1 MISFSQRNVF
11 AWPFASLSKGSKLC
25 TICDNLTGRLF
36 PGSFYIFQQFWA
48 VSNRN
53 CHRPQTNRTLG
64 GSGSETISRQKQR
77 QQILVTKILSLIHF
91 GSETILDRNRDNK
104 FWWQKL
110 CLWYI
115 LALRHFGSET
125 FLDRNRDNKKT
136 LAFVALIILT
146 SRFDDQ
152 DYNQGWGGQGAG
164 MLIDNTDKAGAREAC
179 MCMCDHRP
187 FVFSLYFHLKIL
199 CSFLN
204 SSPSPSPSPSMWLKR
219 WVGAFLW
226 SRYFQHGRTIYLNLL
241 VTNHNTLLSFIK
253 GSTLVYSI
261 LLEEA
266 KNVNIETLQTYLS
279 PACFHS
285 LVF

>member
-11 AWPFASLSKGSKLC
+11 AWPSASLSKGSKLC

-36 PGSFYIFQQFWA
+36 PESFYIFQQFWA

-91 GSETILDRNRDNK
+91 GSET
-104 FWWQKL
+104 F
-110 CLWYI
+110 C
-115 LALRHFGSET
+115 SET

-136 LAFVALIILT
+136 IAFVALLIL
-146 SRFDDQ
+146 RFDDQ
-152 DYNQGWGGQGAG
+152 HYNQGWGGQDAG
-164 MLIDNTDKAGAREAC
+164 MLIDNTDKASAREAC